1 MLNKGGRT
9 LDDTNEIKKTLI
21 EYRRTWITCSPTFL
35 KNEKKKA
42 LKEND
47 LKEN

>member
-1 MLNKGGRT
+1 MDYLFSHF
-9 LDDTNEIKKTLI
+9 I
-21 EYRRTWITCSPTFL
+21 L

-47 LKEN
+47 LKENWSLWRSWVGSPVNVSLKL